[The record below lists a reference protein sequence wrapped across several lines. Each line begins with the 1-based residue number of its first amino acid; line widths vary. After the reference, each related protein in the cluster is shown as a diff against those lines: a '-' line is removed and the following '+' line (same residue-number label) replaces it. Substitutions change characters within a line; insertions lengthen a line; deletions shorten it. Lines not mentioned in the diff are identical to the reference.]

1 MLKFSKYIASLCAVL
16 TVSTTSWA
24 VPTNFMR
31 GREAEATR
39 YADSVYAALSD
50 RERVGQL
57 IVPCMNPTQG
67 EQSRAAVRLYIDHYN
82 CGGLLF
88 SEGTEGEYRELIEY
102 ANSLSKTPLLVTLD
116 GEWGPAMR
124 IKTAPRFP
132 RNIAL
137 GAINDYRLIYDYGRE
152 VAREAKALGIN
163 VNFAPVADV
172 NINPANPV
180 IGTRSFGSDP
190 QRVAKAAVAYSL
202 GLEDGGVQAVAKH
215 FPGHGDTEVDSHKAM
230 PTVHHSR
237 AMLDSIDLWPF
248 ASFTEAGCSGIMT
261 GHLSV
266 PTLDQSGT
274 PASVSQKISTG
285 VLRDSLGF
293 EGLVY
298 TDALTMHG
306 VSGIAGNQ
314 ALEAMK
320 AGADV
325 LLSPPDIKNSINVI
339 LKALN
344 AGTLDRRVLE
354 DRCKRVL
361 KYKYLLQL
369 SEPSGEPVSTPEAE
383 ALIKR
388 IARSA
393 ITVASN
399 RNNILPLA
407 NYSSIALVS
416 LGQGND
422 TFTDIC
428 RHYAD
433 IKHYNGATSENMA
446 KIKASDVIVAAV
458 SSDKAA
464 AREAFAK
471 LVSLGKPVVGV
482 FFINPFKIEKFG
494 VNLAEASAVVV
505 AYDDTKPFQSSAAEA
520 LWAGNA
526 VNGSLP
532 IDIPGFA
539 KAGAGYCYPK
549 SRLGFSTP
557 VAEDMAAW
565 LTDSIDALVNEGLR
579 TGAYPGCQ
587 VVVARK
593 GNIVFDKAYGKLT
606 ANSPKKVDRTTIYD
620 LASVSKA
627 TGTLSGIMKAY
638 DDGLIRLD
646 DRLGV
651 LIPEITDSAK
661 REITVRELLYHET
674 GMPASLNV
682 YDAMFDT
689 LSFSGKLLT
698 SKADRNHGIKIQR
711 KLYGHNTAR
720 LRRDILGKSASE
732 TFPVEA
738 SKGIFTGKITYD
750 TLMHRIYDIAL
761 RPTKEYNYSCL
772 NFCLLM
778 DLEQRL
784 TGENHDEYVAEAIF
798 GPLGAYRSGY
808 RPLTWTDAADIA
820 PTEYDSFLRR
830 QTLRG
835 YVHDELA
842 NFSGG
847 VQGNAGFFANADDI
861 AKYCQMLLNG
871 GEYGG
876 RRILSEATVKLFTTD
891 KSPTCR
897 RGLGFDKADMENPD
911 WSPTCDEASAAL
923 FGHLGFTGTVFWVDP
938 EQDMIFVFLTNRVNP
953 TRDNAAF
960 NKLSI
965 RPRLMS
971 LVYRAM

>member
-1 MLKFSKYIASLCAVL
+1 MLKLFKYIALSAVL
-16 TVSTTSWA
+16 TTAPASWA
-24 VPTNFMR
+24 VPTNLMR
-31 GREAEATR
+31 GHEAEAAR
-39 YADSVYAALSD
+39 YADSVYVSMTD
-50 RERVGQL
+50 RQRVGQL
-57 IVPCMNPTQG
+57 IIPSMNPTQG
-67 EQSRAAVRLYIDHYN
+67 EQSRASVKLYIDRYN

-88 SEGTEGEYRELIEY
+88 SEGSEAQYRDLIEY
-102 ANSLSKTPLLVTLD
+102 ANALSATPLLMTLD
-116 GEWGPAMR
+116 GEWGPSMR
-124 IKTAPRFP
+124 IKSAPHFP

-137 GAINDYRLIYDYGRE
+137 GAITDYRLLYDYGRE

-190 QRVAKAAVAYSL
+190 ERVAKAVVAYSL

-237 AMLDSIDLWPF
+237 AMLDSIDLYPF

-266 PTLDQSGT
+266 PTLDASGT
-274 PASVSQKISTG
+274 PASVSKLISTD
-285 VLRDSLGF
+285 VLRNELGF
-293 EGLVY
+293 DGLVY

-325 LLSPPDIKNSINVI
+325 LLSPPDLKNSINVI
-339 LKALN
+339 LKALETG
-344 AGTLDRRVLE
+344 ALDRSVLE
-354 DRCKRVL
+354 DRCKRIL
-361 KYKYLLQL
+361 RYKYLLNL
-369 SEPSGEPVSTPEAE
+369 PEPSGEPVSTPEAE
-383 ALIKR
+383 ALIKQ
-388 IARSA
+388 IASA
-393 ITVASN
+393 SITVASN
-399 RNNILPLA
+399 RGNILPLA
-407 NYSSIALVS
+407 NHSSVALVS
-416 LGQGND
+416 LGQGTD
-422 TFTDIC
+422 EFTDIC
-428 RHYAD
+428 RHYAA
-433 IKHYNGATSENMA
+433 IEHFTGVTAENIS
-446 KIKASDVIVAAV
+446 KIKNCDVIIAAV
-458 SSDKAA
+458 SSDKAV
-464 AREAFAK
+464 AREAYSK
-471 LVSLGKPVVGV
+471 LVSLGKPVAGV

-494 VNLAEASAVVV
+494 SSLADSYSVVV
-505 AYDDTKPFQSSAAEA
+505 AYDNTKPFQTAAAEA
-520 LWAGNA
+520 LWGGTD
-526 VNGSLP
+526 VKGSLP

-539 KAGAGYCYPK
+539 KAGTGFTYSK
-549 SRLGFSTP
+549 SRLGFSSP
-557 VAEDMAAW
+557 VAEDMASW
-565 LTDSIDALVNEGLR
+565 LTDSIDALVNEGLHS
-579 TGAYPGCQ
+579 GAFPGCQ
-587 VVVARK
+587 VLVARK

-606 ANSPKKVDRTTIYD
+606 ANLPKKVDRTTIYD

-646 DRLGV
+646 DRLGT

-720 LRRDILGKSASE
+720 LRHDILGKSPSE
-732 TFPVEA
+732 AFPIEA
-738 SKGIFTGKITYD
+738 SKGIFTGKATYD
-750 TLMHRIYDIAL
+750 TLMHRIYNIGL

-778 DLEQRL
+778 DIEQRL
-784 TGENHDEYVAEAIF
+784 TGRGHDKYVAENIF
-798 GPLGAYRSGY
+798 EPLGAYRSGY
-808 RPLTWTDAADIA
+808 RPLTWTDVSNIA

-871 GEYGG
+871 GQYGG
-876 RRILSEATVKLFTTD
+876 QRILSEATTKLFTTD

-897 RGLGFDKADMENPD
+897 RGLGFDKADMEHPE
-911 WSPTCDEASAAL
+911 WSPTCDEASASL

-938 EQDMIFVFLTNRVNP
+938 EQEMIFVFLTNRVNP

-960 NKLSI
+960 NRLSI

-971 LVYRAM
+971 LVYRAIK